1 MGFKVTSIQTHSK
14 APKSQKPLTGFTSSR
29 MEDLAMSPGFLAFFS
44 AYCRSRSSRTLAASW
59 SSSSSSLPKRSMSSS
74 SSSSAAAGSD
84 FLAGSS
90 TFLEGTLNGSTF
102 FTRSKFFF
110 KGKKRE
116 NIILELEQSSQKKK
130 AQGWESPLLRTVN
143 DPRALGFIWIYQNR
157 KFVHVDLR
165 L

>member
-1 MGFKVTSIQTHSK
+1 MDRTHSSIL
-14 APKSQKPLTGFTSSR
+14 AMSVSPLTGFTSSR

-102 FTRSKFFF
+102 FTGSGVFL
-110 KGKKRE
+110 KGKRGKR
-116 NIILELEQSSQKKK
+116 LTWSWSRAAKKSSGMGTSADQDTL
-130 AQGWESPLLRTVN
+130 WDLY
-143 DPRALGFIWIYQNR
+143 GFTKTGRFSTRIFGCNS
-157 KFVHVDLR
+157 
-165 L
+165 

>member
-1 MGFKVTSIQTHSK
+1 MERTHSSILAMSVSS
-14 APKSQKPLTGFTSSR
+14 APKFPNPLTGFTSSR

-102 FTRSKFFF
+102 FTGSEGFF
-110 KGKKRE
+110 KGEKEGK
-116 NIILELEQSSQKKK
+116 
-130 AQGWESPLLRTVN
+130 
-143 DPRALGFIWIYQNR
+143 D
-157 KFVHVDLR
+157 
-165 L
+165 

>member
-1 MGFKVTSIQTHSK
+1 MDRTHSSIL
-14 APKSQKPLTGFTSSR
+14 AMSPSLTGFTSSR

-74 SSSSAAAGSD
+74 SSSSAAAGSA

-102 FTRSKFFF
+102 FTGSVFLR
-110 KGKKRE
+110 GKNEGK
-116 NIILELEQSSQKKK
+116 
-130 AQGWESPLLRTVN
+130 
-143 DPRALGFIWIYQNR
+143 D
-157 KFVHVDLR
+157 
-165 L
+165 